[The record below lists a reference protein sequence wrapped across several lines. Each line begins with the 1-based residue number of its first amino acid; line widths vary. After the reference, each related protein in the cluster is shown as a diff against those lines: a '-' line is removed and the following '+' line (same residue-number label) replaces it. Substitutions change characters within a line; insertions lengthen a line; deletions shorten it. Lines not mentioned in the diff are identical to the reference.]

1 MSIRQRGRIE
11 KQIESDTVYK
21 DTTNNISDGLNSVID
36 ICFMQV
42 FSKAYEELT
51 RINDHLDVLEKDIM
65 RPDPHRIEA
74 LQDAWNKLMKLEEGH
89 KKALRSSGFA
99 K

>member
-11 KQIESDTVYK
+11 KQIESGTVYK
-21 DTTNNISDGLNSVID
+21 DTINNISDGLNSAID

-51 RINDHLDVLEKDIM
+51 HINGHLDVLEKDIT
-65 RPDPHRIEA
+65 RPEPHRMEV
-74 LQDAWNKLMKLEEGH
+74 LQDA
-89 KKALRSSGFA
+89 
-99 K
+99 